1 MGYTV
6 RQISQALGASFEGD
20 AEIVV
25 TGVSEPVSSGSA
37 DIALAMT
44 HDYAEKLKDGSAR
57 VAILWEGADWQTY
70 ELDAAI
76 FAPRPRFALAGL
88 SKVMDDG
95 QSYDKGLHPNS
106 FVHPTAKIGSNVAI
120 GAFSYVGSDA
130 EIGDDSVLAP
140 QVYIGAKAY
149 IGPNSLLKEG
159 VKIGARAQIGARFIA
174 QPGVVVASDGFSFVT
189 EEVSGVETV
198 RKTLGDQLDFSGDQ
212 TWTRIHSLGSVVIG
226 DDVEIGANS
235 CIDSGTIRPTRIG
248 NGVKMDNLVHI
259 GHNVVIGND
268 CLLCGQVGIAG
279 SSRLGKNVVLAG
291 QTGVNDNISIGDNVI
306 AGGASKIFTNVPAGR
321 VVLGYPAVK
330 MQNHIDS
337 YKALRRLPK
346 LFKDIAELKKTVFKS
361 KGSK

>member
-1 MGYTV
+1 M
-6 RQISQALGASFEGD
+6 
-20 AEIVV
+20 
-25 TGVSEPVSSGSA
+25 
-37 DIALAMT
+37 
-44 HDYAEKLKDGSAR
+44 
-57 VAILWEGADWQTY
+57 
-70 ELDAAI
+70 
-76 FAPRPRFALAGL
+76 
-88 SKVMDDG
+88 
-95 QSYDKGLHPNS
+95 
-106 FVHPTAKIGSNVAI
+106 
-120 GAFSYVGSDA
+120 
-130 EIGDDSVLAP
+130 
-140 QVYIGAKAY
+140 
-149 IGPNSLLKEG
+149 
-159 VKIGARAQIGARFIA
+159 
-174 QPGVVVASDGFSFVT
+174 
-189 EEVSGVETV
+189 
-198 RKTLGDQLDFSGDQ
+198 RKTLGVQLDLASDQ

-291 QTGVNDNISIGDNVI
+291 QTGVNDNIFIGDNVI

-321 VVLGYPAVK
+321 VILGYPAVK

>member
-20 AEIVV
+20 PEIVV
-25 TGVSEPVSSGSA
+25 TGVSEPVSSCSE
-37 DIALAMT
+37 DIALAIT

-57 VAILWEGADWQTY
+57 VAILWEGADWQSY
-70 ELDAAI
+70 GLDAAI
-76 FAPRPRFALAGL
+76 FAARPRFALAGL
-88 SKVMDDG
+88 SKVMDAG
-95 QSYDKGLHPNS
+95 QSYDKGIHPNA
-106 FVHPTAKIGSNVAI
+106 FVHPTAKLGSNVAI
-120 GAFSYVGSDA
+120 GAFSYVAADA

-140 QVYIGAKAY
+140 QVYIGAQSY
-149 IGPNSLLKEG
+149 IGPNALVREG
-159 VKIGARAQIGARFIA
+159 VKIGARVQIGARFMA

-189 EEVSGVETV
+189 QEFSGVENV
-198 RKTLGDQLDFSGDQ
+198 RKTLGDQLDVASDQ
-212 TWTRIHSLGSVVIG
+212 KWTRIHSLGSVVIG

-235 CIDSGTIRPTRIG
+235 CIDSGTIRPTKIG

-259 GHNVVIGND
+259 GHNVVVGND

-291 QTGVNDNISIGDNVI
+291 QTGVNDNIFIGDNVI

-321 VVLGYPAVK
+321 VILGYPAVK

>member
-1 MGYTV
+1 MEYTV
-6 RQISQALGASFEGD
+6 RQISQALGASFEGN

-25 TGVSEPVSSGSA
+25 TGVSEPISSGLE

-57 VAILWEGADWQTY
+57 VAILWEGADWQNY
-70 ELDAAI
+70 GLDAAI

-88 SKVMDDG
+88 SKIMDDR
-95 QSYDKGLHPNS
+95 QSYEKGIHPNA
-106 FVHPTAKIGSNVAI
+106 FVHPSAKIGSNVAI
-120 GAFSYVGSDA
+120 GAFSYVAADA

-140 QVYIGAKAY
+140 QVCIGAKAY
-149 IGPNSLLKEG
+149 VGSNALLKEG
-159 VKIGARAQIGARFIA
+159 VKIGARVQIGARFIA

-189 EEVSGVETV
+189 EDVSGVENV
-198 RKTLGDQLDFSGDQ
+198 RKTLGVQLDLAGDQ

-291 QTGVNDNISIGDNVI
+291 QTGVNDNIFIGDNVI

-321 VVLGYPAVK
+321 VILGYPAVK

-361 KGSK
+361 K

>member
-20 AEIVV
+20 PEIVV
-25 TGVSEPVSSGSA
+25 TGVSEPESSCSE
-37 DIALAMT
+37 DIALAIT

-70 ELDAAI
+70 GLDAAV

-88 SKVMDDG
+88 SKIMDNG
-95 QSYDKGLHPNS
+95 QSYDKGIHPNA

-120 GAFSYVGSDA
+120 GAFSYIAAHA
-130 EIGDDSVLAP
+130 EIGNDSVLAP
-140 QVYIGAKAY
+140 QVYIGAQAY
-149 IGPNSLLKEG
+149 IGSNALLREG
-159 VKIGARAQIGARFIA
+159 VKIGARVQIGTRFIA

-189 EEVSGVETV
+189 EEVSGVENV
-198 RKTLGDQLDFSGDQ
+198 RKTLGNQLDLAGDQ
-212 TWTRIHSLGSVVIG
+212 TWTRIHSLGSVVVG

-291 QTGVNDNISIGDNVI
+291 QTGVNDNIFIGDNVI

-321 VVLGYPAVK
+321 VILGYPAVK

-346 LFKDIAELKKTVFKS
+346 LFKDVAELKKTVFKS

>member
-20 AEIVV
+20 ADIVV
-25 TGVSEPVSSGSA
+25 SGASEPAYCGSE

-44 HDYAEKLKDGSAR
+44 YDYAEKLKDGSAR

-70 ELDAAI
+70 GLDAAI
-76 FAPRPRFALAGL
+76 FVSRPRFALAGL
-88 SKVMDDG
+88 SKVMDGG
-95 QSYDKGLHPNS
+95 QSYDKAIHPNA
-106 FVHPTAKIGSNVAI
+106 FVHPTAKLGSNVAI
-120 GAFSYVGSDA
+120 GAFSYVAADA

-140 QVYIGAKAY
+140 QVCIGANAY
-149 IGPNSLLKEG
+149 IGSNALLKEG
-159 VKIGARAQIGARFIA
+159 VKIGARVQIGARFIA

-189 EEVSGVETV
+189 EEVSGVENV
-198 RKTLGDQLDFSGDQ
+198 RTTLGDQLNVVCDQ
-212 TWTRIHSLGSVVIG
+212 KWTRIHSLGSVVIG

-291 QTGVNDNISIGDNVI
+291 QTGVNDNIFIGDNVI

-321 VVLGYPAVK
+321 VILGYPAVK